1 MKNFLQAAFLPF
13 AIFSGGI
20 LFIGCE
26 QSQHNDFG
34 YKNQVESSPNP
45 TQSKLTSGNM
55 LYILRDVADVQMKS
69 GLYIEQLKE
78 TQTSLENSVS
88 NQDKEQLK
96 NLVPQLK
103 TQITELNDSL
113 KTLSLKSQEISDIR
127 LKMQK
132 ANDQLLSSNFLKG
145 DIDLSKMDFKKIET
159 QMNNIQ
165 DEMIKLT
172 TMLFSSDKT
181 KKN

>member
-1 MKNFLQAAFLPF
+1 MKKFLQAAFLPF

-20 LFIGCE
+20 LLIGCE
-26 QSQHNDFG
+26 QSQPNDS
-34 YKNQVESSPNP
+34 KDNSKVESSTTP
-45 TQSKLTSGNM
+45 TQSKLASGNM
-55 LYILRDVADVQMKS
+55 LYIVRDVADVQMKS
-69 GLYIEQLKE
+69 GAYIEQLKE
-78 TQTSLENSVS
+78 TQTSLENAVS

-113 KTLSLKSQEISDIR
+113 KSLNLKSQEINDIR
-127 LKMQK
+127 LKIQK
-132 ANDQLLSSNFLKG
+132 ANDQVLSSEFLNG

-165 DEMIKLT
+165 DEMIKLAA
-172 TMLFSSDKT
+172 MMFSSDKP
-181 KKN
+181 KNS